1 MVDNLEKVR
10 HTGAHILAQAVKE
23 LFPKVKLGMGPAIDN
38 GFYYDFERKEGFS
51 PDDLKKIEKRM
62 KEIVKRN
69 IKLEKQNISKVRA
82 KTLFKGQKYKLE
94 LLKELPGKTA
104 SIYKQG
110 EFIDLCKGP
119 HAKSTGEVKHFKI
132 QTTAGAYW
140 KGSEKNPMLQRI
152 YVLAFETKEKLKSY
166 LHMVE
171 EAKKR
176 DHSKLGKEL
185 DLFVISE
192 TVGKGLPLLT
202 PKGATI
208 KRILKRFIE
217 DEELKRG
224 YQYTETPIMARSKL
238 YKISGHLDHYKE
250 SMFVFSTNGEE
261 MVLRPMTCPHQFMIY
276 KSRLRSY
283 KELPIKYAE
292 IAELFR
298 NEKSGELHGLLR
310 VRQFSLADAHII
322 CMPEQLEKEFEDVVK
337 LIQYVM
343 KTLGFKD
350 YWYRFSK
357 GDIKNKKKYI
367 DNPKAWKDSEKI
379 MKKIIDKMKL
389 KYVEEKDEAAF
400 YGPKLDIQMKNVH
413 GKEDTIFTVQIDFA
427 LPERFDMTYEG
438 KSGKKERPM
447 IIHRSSIGALERTL
461 AMLIEHYAG
470 NFPLWLSP
478 VQVKVMTLTDRSN
491 KFAKEITK
499 KLQENNIRVEFDS
512 RNLSISKKVRD
523 AQKEKIPIMFILG
536 DKETKAKTISIRL
549 RDGKQK
555 HGIKIEE
562 LIKKVQNIIKNKS
575 NSFSF

>member
-23 LFPKVKLGMGPAIDN
+23 LFPKVKLGMGPAIEN
-38 GFYYDFERKEGFS
+38 GFYYDFDKEEGFS
-51 PDDLKKIEKRM
+51 AKELKKIEKRM
-62 KEIVKRN
+62 KEIVRRN
-69 IKLEKQNISKVRA
+69 IKLEKQNISKEKA
-82 KTLFKGQKYKLE
+82 KILFKGQKYKLE
-94 LLKELPGKTA
+94 LLKDLSEKTA
-104 SIYKQG
+104 SLYKQG

-132 QTTAGAYW
+132 LNTAGAYW
-140 KGSEKNPMLQRI
+140 KGTEKNKMLSRI
-152 YVLAFETKEKLKSY
+152 YVACFKTEKELKDH
-166 LHMVE
+166 LTNLE

-176 DHSKLGKEL
+176 DHTKLGKEL

-217 DEELKRG
+217 DEEIKRG

-250 SMFVFSTNGEE
+250 SMFVFKTNGEE

-276 KSRLRSY
+276 KSKLRSY
-283 KELPIKYAE
+283 RELPIKYAE

-322 CMPEQLEKEFEDVVK
+322 CTPEQLEKEFEEVVR
-337 LIQYVM
+337 LIQFVM
-343 KTLGFKD
+343 KTLGFTD

-357 GDIKNKKKYI
+357 GDIKNKEKYI
-367 DNPKAWKDSEKI
+367 DNPKAWRDSEKM

-389 KYVEEKDEAAF
+389 KYVEAKDEAAF

-447 IIHRSSIGALERTL
+447 IIHRSSIGALERTI

-470 NFPLWLSP
+470 KFPLWLSP
-478 VQVKVMTLTDRSN
+478 IQVKIMTLTDRSN

-499 KLQENNIRVEFDS
+499 KLQENNIRVELDS
-512 RNLSISKKVRD
+512 RNLSIGKKVRD
-523 AQKEKIPIMFILG
+523 AQTEKINYMVTIG
-536 DKETKAKTISIRL
+536 DKEMKDKQLAIRS
-549 RDGKQK
+549 RDGKVK
-555 HGIKIEE
+555 FGVSPEKFIKDLLKQIQE
-562 LIKKVQNIIKNKS
+562 KK
-575 NSFSF
+575 

>member
-23 LFPKVKLGMGPAIDN
+23 LFPKVKLGMGPAIEN
-38 GFYYDFERKEGFS
+38 GFYYDFDKEEGFS
-51 PDDLKKIEKRM
+51 AKELKKIEKRM
-62 KEIVKRN
+62 KEIVRRN
-69 IKLEKQNISKVRA
+69 IKLEKQNISKEKA
-82 KTLFKGQKYKLE
+82 KILFKGQKYKLE
-94 LLKELPGKTA
+94 LLKDLSEKTA
-104 SIYKQG
+104 SLYKQG

-132 QTTAGAYW
+132 LNTAGAYW
-140 KGSEKNPMLQRI
+140 KGTEKNKMLSRI
-152 YVLAFETKEKLKSY
+152 YVACFKTEKELKDH
-166 LHMVE
+166 LTNLE

-176 DHSKLGKEL
+176 DHTKLGKEL

-217 DEELKRG
+217 DEEIKRG

-250 SMFVFSTNGEE
+250 SMFVFKTNGEE

-276 KSRLRSY
+276 KSKLRSY
-283 KELPIKYAE
+283 RELPIKYAE

-322 CMPEQLEKEFEDVVK
+322 CTPEQLEKEFEEVVR
-337 LIQYVM
+337 LIQFVM
-343 KTLGFKD
+343 KTLGFTD

-357 GDIKNKKKYI
+357 GDIKNKEKYI
-367 DNPKAWKDSEKI
+367 DNPKAWRDSEKM

-389 KYVEEKDEAAF
+389 KYVEAKDEAAF

-447 IIHRSSIGALERTL
+447 IIHRSSIGALERTI

-470 NFPLWLSP
+470 KFPLWLSP
-478 VQVKVMTLTDRSN
+478 IQVKIMTLTDRSN

-499 KLQENNIRVEFDS
+499 KLQENNIRVELDS
-512 RNLSISKKVRD
+512 RNLSIGKKVRD
-523 AQKEKIPIMFILG
+523 AQTEKINYMVTIG
-536 DKETKAKTISIRL
+536 DKEMKDKQLAIRS
-549 RDGKQK
+549 RDGKVK
-555 HGIKIEE
+555 FGVSPDKFIKDLLKQIQE
-562 LIKKVQNIIKNKS
+562 KK
-575 NSFSF
+575 